1 MTEGPDAPQFKL
13 RSERVDVPITDIR
26 ERALRIFT
34 SKGCSLQEAAEV
46 ADHLIEADRCGVESH
61 GIVRVLQYSR
71 EYENGQLT
79 ADAPVKP
86 VTDAANRLH
95 LDAGG
100 GIGIRAMHVAVDAA
114 TERATRHG
122 LAMVTLTGAGHTG
135 RLGAFAEAAAK
146 KGCMT
151 ITLGGGDRK
160 RWRMVAPYGGR
171 QALLPTN
178 PYCIGVPG
186 GAQGPVVLD
195 FATGM
200 VAGGWIYA
208 AREAGTRLPP
218 GMIIDRNGAPTTD
231 PNDYFSGGAILP
243 KGGHIGS
250 GLALIAEVIGEAM
263 LGPVRKGEINWM
275 VLAVD
280 CTAHAAPDAM
290 RAAAEEI
297 LSEVRACP
305 PLRDGM
311 RAEVPGERERARA
324 AKVTDTLSLPVPIW
338 ERIEA
343 LATSG
348 ERQG

>member
-1 MTEGPDAPQFKL
+1 MTVDPDKPGFKL
-13 RSERVDVPITDIR
+13 QSERIYVPIDELRRT
-26 ERALRIFT
+26 ALAIFAGC
-34 SKGCSLQEAAEV
+34 GCSDDEAVEV
-46 ADHLIEADRCGVESH
+46 TEHLIDADRCGVESH
-61 GIVRVLQYSR
+61 GIVRVLQYAR

-79 ADAPVKP
+79 ADAPVNP
-86 VTDAANRLH
+86 VADKANHLH

-100 GIGIRAMHVAVDAA
+100 GIGIRAMRVAVDAA
-114 TERATRHG
+114 TERAQDQG
-122 LAMVTLTGAGHTG
+122 LAMVTLTGAGHSG
-135 RLGAFAEAAAK
+135 RLGAFAESAAN

-208 AREAGTRLPP
+208 AREAGTRLPQ
-218 GMIIDRNGAPTTD
+218 GMIIDRHGAPTTD
-231 PNDYFSGGAILP
+231 PKDYFSGGAILP

-280 CTAHAAPDAM
+280 CNAHAASDAM

-305 PLRDGM
+305 PLNDGI

-338 ERIEA
+338 KRIEA
-343 LATSG
+343 LAASG